1 MVFAREPVPGKTKTR
16 LIPALGK
23 SGAAELHKKLI
34 KQTLKTTNSCN
45 LAPVYLHCTPTDNS
59 PFFQSCADSFNVLL
73 RIQAGIDLG
82 MRMFNAFEDALSTN
96 SWALLIGT
104 DCPNIVRADLMNAIK
119 HLEAGID
126 AVIGPAIDGGYYLI
140 GLRKN
145 DISLFNEMPWGT
157 GHVFALT
164 EKRMKALNWTIRTL
178 PLYRDIDRPEDL
190 EYLPELES
198 KHE

>member
-34 KQTLKTTNSCN
+34 KQTLIITSSCY
-45 LAPVYLHCTPTDNS
+45 LAPVYLHCTPSDS
-59 PFFQSCADSFNVLL
+59 SKFFQSCADSFNVLL